1 MATGASS
8 TGGCAR
14 ARASERAR
22 REVVGS
28 TRHHVL
34 CETMGARC
42 TAVDAWTRGV
52 DDGEEVE
59 RRLTVCR
66 DARAWCR

>member
-1 MATGASS
+1 MDGNRRLLDRWV
-8 TGGCAR
+8 R
-14 ARASERAR
+14 ARADGRAR

-28 TRHHVL
+28 TRHL
-34 CETMGARC
+34 SCETTGARGD
-42 TAVDAWTRGV
+42 VDAWTRGV